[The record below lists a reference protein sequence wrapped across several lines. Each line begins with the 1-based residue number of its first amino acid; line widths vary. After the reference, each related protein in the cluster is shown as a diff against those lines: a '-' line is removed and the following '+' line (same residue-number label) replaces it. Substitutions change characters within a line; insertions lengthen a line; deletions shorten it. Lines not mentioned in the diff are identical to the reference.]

1 MNLSRID
8 LTENHLMDTNKRRT
22 IDRRIPNLL
31 LPPNEQIGIASMSM
45 DYAITTIQDSFIS
58 TDDLIDSQ
66 DMILSSITYDIFDGN
81 ELTSFAGRRNYSGP
95 SRRTP
100 ECLDRYCFTTPRL
113 PSIFEKP
120 FDFNKH
126 VKGLIPK
133 FLTEASKHA
142 RPYYPRICDSLIK
155 DSFTRGSRGRWF
167 SNHRELLDRAPIIEK
182 SYRTNLNRS
191 IDWTEL
197 ELRLIIAKERLEE
210 LLQN

>member
-1 MNLSRID
+1 MSLSRID
-8 LTENHLMDTNKRRT
+8 LTENRLMDTNKHHP

-31 LPPNEQIGIASMSM
+31 LPPDEQIGIASM
-45 DYAITTIQDSFIS
+45 DYTIATIENSFINIA
-58 TDDLIDSQ
+58 DDLTDSE
-66 DMILSSITYDIFDGN
+66 DMILSSITYNIYDEGKRI
-81 ELTSFAGRRNYSGP
+81 TSFTGRRDCSGF

-100 ECLDRYCFTTPRL
+100 ECLDRYHFTAPTL
-113 PSIFEKP
+113 PSILEKP

-126 VKGLIPK
+126 TKGLIPK

-155 DSFTRGSRGRWF
+155 DSFTRGRRGRWF